1 MIKPNTIKVTNNFKE
16 GHRRII
22 VHNNSNGEDCIIPW
36 NNGNNQKEF
45 EVPRPGNFLLL
56 TITPG
61 PGNMGRCKIDLPDN
75 SNFNFNFIPAGI
87 ENVTVASSN
96 STALRIPPGPPV
108 WKLRIVNATDSP
120 EQQSPQT
127 INYAAR
133 DLDSKDPTNV
143 TVGDDPPE

>member
-1 MIKPNTIKVTNNFKE
+1 MIKQNTIKVTNNFTE

-22 VHNNSNGEDCIIPW
+22 VHNNSNGEDTIISW

-45 EVPRPGNFLLL
+45 EVPEPGNFLLL

-61 PGNMGRCKIDLPDN
+61 PGDLDRCRIDLPDN
-75 SNFNFNFIPAGI
+75 RDFRFNFIPAGI

-96 STALRIPPGPPV
+96 STALRIPPGPPT
-108 WKLRIVNATDSP
+108 WKLIIVNAAGSP
-120 EQQSPQT
+120 EQQSP
-127 INYAAR
+127 ISYAAR

-143 TVGDDPPE
+143 TIGDDPPE